1 MSTSHYKNN
10 STSGRSASGTKDAST
25 AFWQAMDREVGTIHA
40 ERGVGENGADQW
52 SMYGCA
58 GEKASQL
65 QGAFVAAFSGL
76 VRGCTQERTR
86 EFLVNIET
94 EAKLRGGQV
103 HKNSMATLIV
113 LAFQL
118 RNCRGGKG
126 EKDLSRWLFMELYL
140 RFPKTVKALVPLF
153 PKYGYWKDMNLFVQ
167 DCYADRNYKDLLTHI
182 YQTMVDQ
189 LLDDDASYDQ
199 WQSDNAAA
207 AAAGKPFDKKAQLS
221 LLAKFVPK
229 EGRALDKKCKTAKRL
244 AELLYPEQFKT
255 DFKVAMRLYRQ
266 LVTKLN
272 DAISTTEVLMSAGRF
287 SEINFHL
294 VASRCLNKNRRA
306 FLNLKGGSKCKLAYD
321 APGGQRST
329 EHGRVE
335 CRQHLLDHMEK
346 AKRGEVTLKG
356 KQLFIHEITS
366 KLGAAGSNYGYGRAN
381 SCGLAEEEAQ
391 LLELQWRTHR
401 EALQARLKELGLDA
415 DGVVPMIDV
424 SGSMSGTPLEVA
436 LAMGI
441 MMTEIA
447 QPPFGDRYIAF
458 AGSPRWIE
466 FKKEW
471 TLRQKIAH
479 AIGTQIHDCSTDFL
493 AAHDLV
499 LATAIK
505 HKLTPDQLP
514 KTFAVFSDMQFNEA
528 ARSGG
533 NNSYPVLGQYADA
546 KLLASLRGTRAPS
559 YGYASCYSGK
569 TQKFQTH
576 HQILV
581 ETYRKVGLAV
591 CGQAYE
597 LPHTVYWNLRGDTVG
612 FPAQADTP
620 NTQMISGFS
629 ADMIPLVLECRVKDY
644 EEKAPPTP
652 WDTFVTAMDDE
663 QYDEV
668 HQVVATT
675 AEGLF
680 RGYRV
685 PVREMDEDTVIVD
698 LPSGGGGAS
707 AAASSPSSG
716 SSTDDEMP
724 PLETDSDTPDLVVV
738 GTPTTIHQTPPQ
750 APTVP
755 SAAVTTSSSRTGFST
770 EEVANWF
777 GSSLGLPQSVIDL
790 VRREEV
796 DGAVMEMIVK
806 DEDRSTLVELDI
818 SSRLKQTRV
827 FTEWLRLDC

>member
-1 MSTSHYKNN
+1 MSTSQNTHN
-10 STSGRSASGTKDAST
+10 STDAST
-25 AFWQAMDREVGTIHA
+25 AFWAAMDREVGTIHA

-58 GEKASQL
+58 GQKASQL

-76 VRGCTQERTR
+76 VRGCTQERAR

-94 EAKLRGGQV
+94 EAQRRGGKV
-103 HKNSMATLIV
+103 HQNSMATLIV

-126 EKDLSRWLFMELYL
+126 EKDLSRWLFMELYQ
-140 RFPKTVKALVPLF
+140 RFPRTVMALVPLF
-153 PKYGYWKDMNLFVQ
+153 PKYGYWKDMSLFIQ
-167 DCYADRNYKDLLTHI
+167 DCYHQPVYRDLLKHI

-189 LLDDDASYDQ
+189 LLDDDATYREWKQ
-199 WQSDNAAA
+199 EKATAIAQ
-207 AAAGKPFDKKAQLS
+207 GQPYDKKPSLS
-221 LLAKFVPK
+221 LLAKFIPK

-255 DFKVAMRLYRQ
+255 DFKMAMRLYRQ
-266 LVTKLN
+266 LVAPLN
-272 DAISTTEVLMSAGRF
+272 AAINTTEVLMSEGRW
-287 SEINFHL
+287 SEVDFNL

-306 FLNLKGGSKCKLAYD
+306 FLNLKGGSKCKLSYED
-321 APGGQRST
+321 GGQRST
-329 EHGRVE
+329 ERARVE

-346 AKRGEVTLKG
+346 AKQGKVTLKG
-356 KQLFIHEITS
+356 KQLFIHEITN
-366 KLGAAGSNYGYGRAN
+366 KLGAAGSHYGYGRSN
-381 SCGLAEEEAQ
+381 SLSLAEEEAQ

-401 EALQARLKELGLDA
+401 EALQARLEELGLTS

-447 QPPFGDRYIAF
+447 DEPFRDRYLAF

-505 HKLTPDQLP
+505 HKLKPEQLP

-528 ARSGG
+528 AGSCG
-533 NNSYPVLGQYADA
+533 NNSYPILDQYADA
-546 KLLASLRGTRAPS
+546 KLLASVRGKRGTS
-559 YGYASCYSGK
+559 YGGYGYGCSYSQK
-569 TQKFQTH
+569 TQDFQTH

-581 ETYRKVGLAV
+581 ETYRKVGIAV
-591 CGQAYE
+591 CGQPYE

-644 EEKAPPTP
+644 QEKAPPTP
-652 WDTFVTAMDDE
+652 WDTFVAAMDDE

-668 HQVVATT
+668 HQVIAKT

-680 RGYRV
+680 RGYSA
-685 PVREMDEDTVIVD
+685 PVREVDEDTVVVD
-698 LPSGGGGAS
+698 LPEAGGA
-707 AAASSPSSG
+707 AKASSPC
-716 SSTDDEMP
+716 SSTD
-724 PLETDSDTPDLVVV
+724 SDMPDLVVV
-738 GTPTTIHQTPPQ
+738 GTQVTPSTAAQPPPPPAPVAQ
-750 APTVP
+750 ATVRTAYTAQEV
-755 SAAVTTSSSRTGFST
+755 AAWLDVTSLADQ
-770 EEVANWF
+770 EVAN
-777 GSSLGLPQSVIDL
+777 LAEQ
-790 VRREEV
+790 EEV

-806 DEDRSTLVELDI
+806 DEDRATLAELGI
-818 SSRLKQTRV
+818 TSRLKQTRV
-827 FTEWLRLDC
+827 FTEWKRLDC